1 MRKISERAVRAV
13 LPVII
18 VICSLFLSG
27 CGKRLVMTKGFEKD
41 ELFRVGNT
49 RCLISEYNVFLLNL
63 QKHCERTFG
72 HGVWEGSEGGELRE
86 SIEQR
91 ALSEASRLKVMLLL
105 AVQDNIM
112 LTDSEES
119 LADEAETEYYEGLS
133 AEERE
138 YLGIEEDTLRKLFEQ
153 YALAQK
159 VYKSVGTSF
168 EERYDSFCTTL
179 DYDLNEKL
187 WDTGYSGTDRD
198 AGLFRSIRQ
207 VFREFLPGAGDQGG
221 GRDRTV
227 NICKREIV
235 STHVQ

>member
-168 EERYDSFCTTL
+168 EERYDSFP
-179 DYDLNEKL
+179 
-187 WDTGYSGTDRD
+187 
-198 AGLFRSIRQ
+198 Q
-207 VFREFLPGAGDQGG
+207 
-221 GRDRTV
+221 
-227 NICKREIV
+227 
-235 STHVQ
+235 

>member
-27 CGKRLVMTKGFEKD
+27 CGKRLVMTRGFEKD

-91 ALSEASRLKVMLLL
+91 ALSEA
-105 AVQDNIM
+105 QDNIM

-187 WDTGYSGTDRD
+187 WDTVKLADIPELSETPGFSEVYAKYFGNSYLGQET
-198 AGLFRSIRQ
+198 
-207 VFREFLPGAGDQGG
+207 REEE
-221 GRDRTV
+221 
-227 NICKREIV
+227 EIG
-235 STHVQ
+235 Q

>member
-1 MRKISERAVRAV
+1 MWKISKRAVRAV
-13 LPVII
+13 LPVIF

-27 CGKRLVMTKGFEKD
+27 CGHRLVMTRGFGKD

-112 LTDSEES
+112 PQNRGEDFES
-119 LADEAETEYYEGLS
+119 QSVLIYDGGTRLQEYP
-133 AEERE
+133 
-138 YLGIEEDTLRKLFEQ
+138 I
-153 YALAQK
+153 
-159 VYKSVGTSF
+159 
-168 EERYDSFCTTL
+168 
-179 DYDLNEKL
+179 
-187 WDTGYSGTDRD
+187 
-198 AGLFRSIRQ
+198 LFRVRGNYSASHENKA
-207 VFREFLPGAGDQGG
+207 FRDL
-221 GRDRTV
+221 
-227 NICKREIV
+227 
-235 STHVQ
+235 